1 MEWFS
6 THMTQS
12 LIVLGLLLL
21 TVEIVILGFATF
33 ILFFVGMAAVATGI
47 LMYFSVIPETALS
60 AALAVALLTAIDAA
74 LLWKPLKKLQQQVD
88 NKPVKNDLVGL
99 EFYLNSPVSPSENP
113 MHRYSGI
120 LWTLTSKRLIPAGA
134 KVKVVNVSVGV
145 MEVAHC
151 E

>member
-6 THMTQS
+6 THMAQS

-33 ILFFVGMAAVATGI
+33 ILFFVGMAAVVTGI
-47 LMYFSVIPETALS
+47 LMYFSIIPETALS

-88 NKPVKNDLVGL
+88 NKPATSDLIGH
-99 EFYLNSPVSPSENP
+99 EFFLQESVSATENP
-113 MHRYSGI
+113 NYRYSGI
-120 LWTLTSKRLIPAGA
+120 AWTLTSQRPIPAGA
-134 KVKVVNVSVGV
+134 KVKVVKVSVGV
-145 MEVAHC
+145 MEVASS